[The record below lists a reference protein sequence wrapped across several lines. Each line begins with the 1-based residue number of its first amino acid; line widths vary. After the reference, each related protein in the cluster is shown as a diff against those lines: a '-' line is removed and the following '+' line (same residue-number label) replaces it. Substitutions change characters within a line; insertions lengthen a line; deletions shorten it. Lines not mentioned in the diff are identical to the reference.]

1 MFSLHRFIF
10 TSFLVILITVSMLLL
25 AGNSFDTSDDDKS
38 SIYNSS
44 DFDSKVEAD
53 NTDTGIEKYKEAIH
67 TTDEEKRMLY
77 CIVEMEA
84 HGLSYYHKQL
94 ITCVVLNRVDSE
106 LFKES
111 SIYDVLTAK
120 NQFSS
125 LFNYYDTKFEPG
137 ESTIK
142 AVDSI
147 LQSEVEDYHSFSKG
161 AIFFYNPSIVG
172 YKSFFEN
179 RTFLYEIEGHRF
191 FS

>member
-1 MFSLHRFIF
+1 MFYVDNTRKVAYTVIISLFI
-10 TSFLVILITVSMLLL
+10 LVNIVILLILL
-25 AGNSFDTSDDDKS
+25 GDHSSNTPVDDKS

-44 DFDSKVEAD
+44 DFDSKAEAD
-53 NTDTGIEKYKEAIH
+53 NTDIGIEEYKEAIY

-84 HGLSYYHKQL
+84 HGLSYYHKQI
-94 ITCVVLNRVDSE
+94 ITCVILNRVDSE

-125 LFNYYDTKFEPG
+125 LFNYYDTKFEPE
-137 ESTIK
+137 ESTIQ

-147 LQSEVEDYHSFSKG
+147 LQREVEDYYSFSIQFQLLLRG
-161 AIFFYNPSIVG
+161 FIINLIIL
-172 YKSFFEN
+172 
-179 RTFLYEIEGHRF
+179 LYYLLC
-191 FS
+191 

>member
-10 TSFLVILITVSMLLL
+10 TSFLIILITVSMLLL

-53 NTDTGIEKYKEAIH
+53 NTDTGIEEYKEAIY

-84 HGLSYYHKQL
+84 HGLSYYHKQI
-94 ITCVVLNRVDSE
+94 ITCVILNRVDSE

-125 LFNYYDTKFEPG
+125 LFNYYDTKFEPE
-137 ESTIK
+137 ESTIQ

-147 LQSEVEDYHSFSKG
+147 LQREVEDYHSFSNG

-179 RTFLYEIEGHRF
+179 RPFLYEIEGHRF

>member
-10 TSFLVILITVSMLLL
+10 TSFLAILITVSMLLL

-44 DFDSKVEAD
+44 DFDSRVEAD
-53 NTDTGIEKYKEAIH
+53 NTDIGIEEYKEAIY

-84 HGLSYYHKQL
+84 HGLSYYHKQI
-94 ITCVVLNRVDSE
+94 ITCVILNRVDSE

-125 LFNYYDTKFEPG
+125 LFNYYDTKFEPD

-147 LQSEVEDYHSFSKG
+147 LQREVEDYYSFSNG

-179 RTFLYEIEGHRF
+179 RPFLYEIEGHRF

>member
-25 AGNSFDTSDDDKS
+25 AGNSFDTSNDDKS

-44 DFDSKVEAD
+44 DFDSKVDAD
-53 NTDTGIEKYKEAIH
+53 NTDTGIEKYKEAIS

-84 HGLSYYHKQL
+84 HGLSYYHKQI
-94 ITCVVLNRVDSE
+94 ITCVILNRVDSE

-125 LFNYYDTKFEPG
+125 LFNYYDTKFEPE

-147 LQSEVEDYHSFSKG
+147 LQREVEDYHSFSKG